1 LAIVPVPEES
11 QPAPKGAPAIF
22 TIGHSTH
29 ELVHFIALLRAHG
42 VECVVDIRRYPRSRR
57 MPHFSADALGES
69 LRAEGLDY
77 VHLVE
82 LGGRRPALKTSP
94 NTGWTTSGFR
104 GYADH
109 MASSEF
115 EAGLARV
122 EAIGRKSTSVLM
134 CAEALWWHCHRRLV
148 SDALVARGWRVI
160 HVGADGG
167 LVDHVL
173 TPFATVEGLRVTYP
187 PEQLSLG

>member
-1 LAIVPVPEES
+1 
-11 QPAPKGAPAIF
+11 
-22 TIGHSTH
+22 
-29 ELVHFIALLRAHG
+29 
-42 VECVVDIRRYPRSRR
+42 

-69 LRAEGLDY
+69 LRAEDLDY

-82 LGGRRPALKTSP
+82 LGGRRSALKSSP

-109 MASSEF
+109 MASPEF
-115 EAGLARV
+115 ETGLARV
-122 EAIGRKSTSVLM
+122 EAIARKCTSALM

-160 HVGADGG
+160 HIGADGR
-167 LVDHVL
+167 VEDHSL
-173 TPFATVEGLRVTYP
+173 TPFAAVEDLRVTYP
-187 PEQLSLG
+187 APDSGRPQLGGTTELP